1 MINNPILSTLPVYQR
16 QFIEKVSSMA
26 VEDMKQTKILASL
39 TIAQAIIESN
49 WGRSGL
55 TVKANNLFGMKG
67 TYNGEYYACPTK
79 EWGGT
84 KYIDVVAKFK
94 KYPSYQESVTDH
106 SGLFYRLSRYANLRG
121 CTDYKLACKYVRDDG
136 YATSPTYTTTL
147 INVIEKYKLF
157 IYDKYVLDLSKP
169 NKDLIEYTVK
179 KGDNLWAISQK
190 LLGSGSRWPEIKAL
204 NSLTTN
210 FLNVGQVLKIPED
223 CIIKVYIVK
232 PTDESLWAICVR
244 ELGNGRRY
252 PEVKE
257 LNGMITN
264 ELTVGQQLF
273 LPKK

>member
-16 QFIEKVSSMA
+16 EFIEKVSSMA

-39 TIAQAIIESN
+39 T
-49 WGRSGL
+49 
-55 TVKANNLFGMKG
+55 
-67 TYNGEYYACPTK
+67 
-79 EWGGT
+79 
-84 KYIDVVAKFK
+84 
-94 KYPSYQESVTDH
+94 
-106 SGLFYRLSRYANLRG
+106 
-121 CTDYKLACKYVRDDG
+121 
-136 YATSPTYTTTL
+136 
-147 INVIEKYKLF
+147 
-157 IYDKYVLDLSKP
+157 
-169 NKDLIEYTVK
+169 
-179 KGDNLWAISQK
+179 
-190 LLGSGSRWPEIKAL
+190 
-204 NSLTTN
+204 TN
-210 FLNVGQVLKIPED
+210 FLKVGQVLKIPED